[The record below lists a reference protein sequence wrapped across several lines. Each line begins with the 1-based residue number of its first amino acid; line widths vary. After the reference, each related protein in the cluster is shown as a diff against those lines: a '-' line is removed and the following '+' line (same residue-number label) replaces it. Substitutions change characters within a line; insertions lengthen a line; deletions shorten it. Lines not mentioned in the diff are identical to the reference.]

1 MLGLYLDDFI
11 IAYINNILIFLNTL
25 KEYKKYI
32 YLIL

>member
-1 MLGLYLDDFI
+1 MLRLYLDNFI
-11 IAYINNILIFLNTL
+11 IVYINNILIFLNTL